1 MYRLSQRNKNY
12 HYAKEIDCK
21 NSVKRASQDHTIKK
35 PVQTEAHI
43 FCIYFLR
50 LCPLNILVADTPSH
64 YWRFPMLQ
72 LILILSILDLFL
84 SIFVMKKLKGENIP
98 L

>member
-1 MYRLSQRNKNY
+1 MYRLSPRNKNY

-21 NSVKRASQDHTIKK
+21 NSVKRASQDHTTKK

-43 FCIYFLR
+43 FCIYFLL

-64 YWRFPMLQ
+64 YWRFPMVQ
-72 LILILSILDLFL
+72 LILSILDLFF
-84 SIFVMKKLKGENIP
+84 IDICYEEIEGGENTP